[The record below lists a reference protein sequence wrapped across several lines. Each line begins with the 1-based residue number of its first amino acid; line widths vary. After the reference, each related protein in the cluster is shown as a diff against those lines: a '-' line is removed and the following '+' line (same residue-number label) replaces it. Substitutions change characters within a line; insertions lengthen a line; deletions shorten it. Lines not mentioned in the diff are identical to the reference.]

1 MPVEPVGMPGYI
13 AAFGAAA
20 DAANFMVE
28 RGETSWE
35 FKLISRSTL
44 ASLLSELRLLGK
56 KGFCIDPKEEGGK
69 SVDFDSLEGFAT

>member
-35 FKLISRSTL
+35 FKLIWCLMAEVCALIKKESWFNLEKLMKKILFCLTL
-44 ASLLSELRLLGK
+44 IMIE
-56 KGFCIDPKEEGGK
+56 
-69 SVDFDSLEGFAT
+69 